1 MKEQIQNL
9 SEEFFDEIV
18 SVRRHLHM
26 NPELSFEEYETSKY
40 IKQLLLSWKI
50 DYEDDFENNGISVLI
65 KGNSPDSRVLAL
77 RADFD
82 ALPIKQF
89 FKRQDNWYER
99 FVDLTNPKEAKFI
112 EIKTNVNKKLWL

>member
-50 DYEDDFENNGISVLI
+50 DYEDDFEKPFYI
-65 KGNSPDSRVLAL
+65 
-77 RADFD
+77 
-82 ALPIKQF
+82 
-89 FKRQDNWYER
+89 
-99 FVDLTNPKEAKFI
+99 KFI
-112 EIKTNVNKKLWL
+112 YVILSHHMYV